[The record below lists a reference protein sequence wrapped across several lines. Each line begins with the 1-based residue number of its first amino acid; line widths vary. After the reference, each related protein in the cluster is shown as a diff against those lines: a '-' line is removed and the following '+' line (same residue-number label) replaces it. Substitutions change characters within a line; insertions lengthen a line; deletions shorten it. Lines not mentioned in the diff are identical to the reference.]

1 MGHLLS
7 VKDFCKLHIIFHYAA
22 VLLKDL
28 MADTQIYP
36 IGAVG
41 DDPPAEEL
49 LTMMKNT
56 GMNMNY
62 VKTIHKTPTLQ
73 SICFQYPD
81 QSGGNITE
89 SQSASSLVSAE
100 MIFEAETILS
110 KNASMV
116 LCVPE
121 VPLSSRLE
129 LIGLGYKYQSY
140 VLASFVSEEIET
152 IRKQHVLEKINLLAV
167 NLDEAAALANVPLN
181 KSISE
186 IVDGC
191 INEATKFNP
200 DIRLCITCGDQGIY
214 GYDHGELEFIP
225 VIKVPVR
232 NTAGA
237 GDAVLSGIITG
248 MILGYPFIGSERRS
262 CIRLGRLIGAM
273 SVTSEDTINFGIN
286 LKSLRRFQKIHGEEI
301 V

>member
-28 MADTQIYP
+28 MAETQIYP
-36 IGAVG
+36 VGAVG
-41 DDPPAEEL
+41 DDLPAEEL
-49 LTMMKNT
+49 FTMMKNA

-62 VKTIHKTPTLQ
+62 VKTIPNTPTLH

-100 MIFEAETILS
+100 MIFEAETIFS
-110 KNASMV
+110 KNKCMV
-116 LCVPE
+116 LSVPE

-152 IRKQHVLEKINLLAV
+152 IRKQQVLEKINLLAV
-167 NLDEAAALANVPLN
+167 NLDEAAALANVPMN
-181 KSISE
+181 NSVRD
-186 IVDGC
+186 IVEGC
-191 INEATKFNP
+191 INVAIKFNP

-225 VIKVPVR
+225 VINVPVR

-248 MILGYPFIGSERRS
+248 LILGFPFIGNERRS
-262 CIRLGRLIGAM
+262 CIKLGRLIGAM

-286 LKSLRRFQKIHGEEI
+286 LKSLKRFQKIHGEEI